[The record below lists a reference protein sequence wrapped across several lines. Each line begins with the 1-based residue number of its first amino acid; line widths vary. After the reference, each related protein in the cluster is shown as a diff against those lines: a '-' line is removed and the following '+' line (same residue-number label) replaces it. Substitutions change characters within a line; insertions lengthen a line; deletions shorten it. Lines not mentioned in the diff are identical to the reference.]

1 MPDGRT
7 IDRHA
12 VVGRNGAASAGT
24 EAPSRRYRAVL
35 FDLDGTLLP
44 MEIETYV
51 IAYIKSIGRYM
62 LGFDLD
68 PVCFSKATYA
78 GFEAMMDSEDGAQ
91 TNRERFW
98 EKFFEVYPRVAPAR
112 SPKVDVEARSLE
124 YYETRFDEVREGITF
139 PHPSVPAI
147 IGTLKNKGYTVAV
160 ATNPLFPHAATCR
173 RVRWAGLDPE
183 DFAFVTTYE
192 DHSYAKPMLGYY
204 DEVFSRLGIPPE
216 ECLMVGNDTREDLAA
231 TKRGTGFYLVTPFM
245 INRDH
250 IDISPFQH
258 GTLDDLLAFVEA
270 LPDNRCSSST
280 I

>member
-1 MPDGRT
+1 
-7 IDRHA
+7 
-12 VVGRNGAASAGT
+12 
-24 EAPSRRYRAVL
+24 
-35 FDLDGTLLP
+35 
-44 MEIETYV
+44 
-51 IAYIKSIGRYM
+51 
-62 LGFDLD
+62 
-68 PVCFSKATYA
+68 
-78 GFEAMMDSEDGAQ
+78 
-91 TNRERFW
+91 
-98 EKFFEVYPRVAPAR
+98 
-112 SPKVDVEARSLE
+112 
-124 YYETRFDEVREGITF
+124 
-139 PHPSVPAI
+139 
-147 IGTLKNKGYTVAV
+147 
-160 ATNPLFPHAATCR
+160 LFPHAATCR